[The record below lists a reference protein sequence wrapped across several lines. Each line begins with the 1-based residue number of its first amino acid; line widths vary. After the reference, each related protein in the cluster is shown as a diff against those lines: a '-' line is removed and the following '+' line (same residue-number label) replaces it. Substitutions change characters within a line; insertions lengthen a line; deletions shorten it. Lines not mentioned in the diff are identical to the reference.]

1 MKQKQHTYFQLI
13 LSLLLVISLL
23 TGCFVPSAPSLPE
36 ASASESSQQD
46 AGSTDSQ
53 NAPAVQAA
61 FSSLTRELFLDE
73 VSQDLL
79 VLHYTLA
86 NPASYGITDYPKTFE
101 PVSADTAKQ
110 AISDAKSLRQQLNS
124 IDSRLLTQEQL
135 LTYTILS
142 SYVNTLLSGE
152 GFELYEQ
159 PLSSALGVQAQLP
172 IILSEYTFYSK
183 QDVED
188 YLTLLSSIDEYFKSI
203 CEFEKQKA
211 EKGLGLCNAVIDRI
225 LDSCSAYLLDA
236 DHNFLTQTFE
246 NRLNELPELT
256 EEEKQDYLARNHRI
270 MNEHFVPAYEALVS
284 GLKSLKGTEGN
295 DKGLFYLPQG
305 QEYYQYLVNL
315 STGTSYPNIPALKK
329 AISDQMHHDL
339 AAMDEILAKQPQL
352 AEQLQS
358 YSFDLTEPEKIL
370 HDLQTQCSSD
380 FPPIDQYTCSIK
392 DVPKALEQ
400 TLSPA
405 FYLTVP
411 IDRPED
417 NSIYIN
423 YGSTDSGTGLYST
436 LAHEGYPGHMYQNLY
451 FNQNNSCDLRKL
463 LGFPGYSEGWAT
475 YAEYYSYELENG
487 LAPELGSLLRHNS
500 AFTLALYALLD
511 INIHYEGWDIKQVS
525 DYLNQYFLINDLSVI
540 TTIYYDIAE
549 NPANYLT
556 YYTGYL
562 EIITMQQEAQKTLGK
577 NYSDLEFNRF
587 LLDMGPAPFG
597 VIKMYFSQWMQKM
610 QK

>member
-1 MKQKQHTYFQLI
+1 MKQKRHTYFQLI

-23 TGCFVPSAPSLPE
+23 TGCFVPSAPSLPK
-36 ASASESSQQD
+36 APAAESSQPD
-46 AGSTDSQ
+46 THSADPLA
-53 NAPAVQAA
+53 APAARAA
-61 FSSLTRELFLDE
+61 FDALTQELFLDE

-86 NPASYGITDYPKTFE
+86 NPAAYGIIDYPRTFE
-101 PVSADTAKQ
+101 AVSSDTAKQ
-110 AISDAKSLRQQLNS
+110 AISDAKSLKQQLNS
-124 IDSRLLTQEQL
+124 IDSRLLTREQL

-142 SYVNTLLSGE
+142 SYVNTLLAGE

-159 PLSSALGVQAQLP
+159 PLSSSLGIQAQLP
-172 IILSEYTFYSK
+172 IILSEYAFYSK

-203 CEFEKQKA
+203 CDFEKQKA
-211 EKGLGLCNAVIDRI
+211 ENGLGLCNAVIDRI

-305 QEYYQYLVNL
+305 QEYYQYMVNL

-436 LAHEGYPGHMYQNLY
+436 LAHEGYPGHM
-451 FNQNNSCDLRKL
+451 
-463 LGFPGYSEGWAT
+463 
-475 YAEYYSYELENG
+475 
-487 LAPELGSLLRHNS
+487 
-500 AFTLALYALLD
+500 
-511 INIHYEGWDIKQVS
+511 
-525 DYLNQYFLINDLSVI
+525 
-540 TTIYYDIAE
+540 
-549 NPANYLT
+549 
-556 YYTGYL
+556 
-562 EIITMQQEAQKTLGK
+562 
-577 NYSDLEFNRF
+577 
-587 LLDMGPAPFG
+587 
-597 VIKMYFSQWMQKM
+597 
-610 QK
+610 